1 MNTRLY
7 RLLTQLLSRPTA
19 PFREQQ
25 VVDYAQSILH
35 RARDRHGWRERRKR
49 RSGFSA
55 IPHFSDPAGN
65 IVIGCAS
72 PAAYRALLCQH
83 SKEPVRLFIAHMDH
97 PGFHGVR
104 WLSPRRLLVKWH
116 GGSPVKHLRGSRVW
130 LANDKGVV
138 GEGRIARAWLL
149 PSRHAID
156 TAEILIER
164 PLPAT
169 QSAISLYGGFR
180 FRAPV
185 WRAGKRLY
193 TQAADDLIGVFA
205 VLATALALYSGKRR
219 TQPPFLGLLTRGE
232 EVGFVGAIAHF
243 ELDWRER
250 ARRPVVAISLETSRT
265 LPNALIG
272 KGPVVR
278 LGDRRTV
285 FDPGYL
291 HVLSEVAA
299 QELPGRHQRRVMDG
313 GTCEAT
319 AAIAWGL
326 PAIGIS
332 VPLGNYHNQGV
343 EGGPDC
349 VGKDGPA
356 PEFVHLDDID
366 GLLKLCRGLMRAG
379 LPWEEPWKEQRRRLL
394 LNLQRYVG
402 MLKTGSSP

>member
-1 MNTRLY
+1 MNARLQ
-7 RLLTQLLSRPTA
+7 RLLTQLLSCPTA
-19 PFREQQ
+19 PFREQHVMQ
-25 VVDYAQSILH
+25 HAQAILH
-35 RARDRHGWRERRKR
+35 RAR
-49 RSGFSA
+49 
-55 IPHFSDPAGN
+55 IPYFSDPAGN
-65 IVIGCAS
+65 LVIGCAT
-72 PAAYRALLCQH
+72 PAAYRALLRR
-83 SKEPVRLFIAHMDH
+83 SGKEPVRLFIAHTDH

-104 WLSPRRLLVKWH
+104 WLSSRRLLVKWY
-116 GGSPVKHLRGSRVW
+116 GGSPVKHLRGGRVW
-130 LANDKGVV
+130 LANDSGIVC
-138 GEGRIARAWLL
+138 EGLIARATLL

-156 TAEILIER
+156 SAEILLEQ
-164 PLPAT
+164 PMPAGHPAT
-169 QSAISLYGGFR
+169 SLYGGFR

-185 WRAGKRLY
+185 WRTGKHIY
-193 TQAADDLIGVFA
+193 TQVADDLIGVFA
-205 VLATALALYSGKRR
+205 VLATVLALYSGKRR

-232 EVGFVGAIAHF
+232 EVGFIGAIAHF
-243 ELDWRER
+243 ELDWREQ

-265 LPNALIG
+265 LPNAIIG

-291 HVLSEVAA
+291 HILSEVAA

-332 VPLGNYHNQGV
+332 VPLGNYHNQGF

-349 VGKDGPA
+349 AGKEGPA

-366 GLLKLCRGLMRAG
+366 GLLKLCRGLMQPG
-379 LPWEEPWKEQRRRLL
+379 LPWSKPWEEQRRRLL
-394 LNLQRYVG
+394 SNLQRYVSL
-402 MLKTGSSP
+402 LKTGVSL

>member
-1 MNTRLY
+1 MNVRLS

-19 PFREQQ
+19 PFREQL
-25 VVDYAQSILH
+25 VMNYAQSILQ
-35 RARDRHGWRERRKR
+35 RAR
-49 RSGFSA
+49 

-65 IVIGCAS
+65 LVIGCDS
-72 PAAYRALLCQH
+72 PAAYRALLRQP

-130 LANDKGVV
+130 VANNTGILGTGKI
-138 GEGRIARAWLL
+138 ERATLL

-156 TAEILIER
+156 TAEILLAR
-164 PLPAT
+164 PLPAA
-169 QSAISLYGGFR
+169 QIASSIYGGFR

-193 TQAADDLIGVFA
+193 TQVADDLIGVFA

-219 TQPPFLGLLTRGE
+219 LQPPFLGLLTRAE

-243 ELDWRER
+243 DLDWREK

-285 FDPGYL
+285 FDPGTL
-291 HVLSEVAA
+291 HILSEVAE

-332 VPLGNYHNQGV
+332 VPLGNYHNQGF
-343 EGGPDC
+343 EGGQDC
-349 VGKDGPA
+349 AGDEGPA

-366 GLLKLCRGLMRAG
+366 GLLKLCRGLMQPG
-379 LPWEEPWKEQRRRLL
+379 LPWANPWKAQRRKLHS
-394 LNLQRYVG
+394 NLQRYSKL
-402 MLKTGSSP
+402 LKTGSS

>member
-25 VVDYAQSILH
+25 VMHYAQSVLH
-35 RARDRHGWRERRKR
+35 RAR
-49 RSGFSA
+49 

-65 IVIGCAS
+65 LVIGCAS
-72 PAAYRALLCQH
+72 PAAYRALLRRP

-104 WLSPRRLLVKWH
+104 WLSSRRLLVKWH
-116 GGSPVKHLRGSRVW
+116 GGSPLKHLRGSRVW
-130 LANDKGVV
+130 LANDKGIVGAGRVV
-138 GEGRIARAWLL
+138 RATLL
-149 PSRHAID
+149 PSGHAID
-156 TAEILIER
+156 TAEILLER
-164 PLPAT
+164 PLPAVQT
-169 QSAISLYGGFR
+169 ATSLYGGFH

-185 WRAGKRLY
+185 WRAGKRIY
-193 TQAADDLIGVFA
+193 TQVADDLVGVFA

-219 TQPPFLGLLTRGE
+219 MQQPFLGLLTRAE

-243 ELDWRER
+243 ELDWREH

-291 HVLSEVAA
+291 HILSQVA
-299 QELPGRHQRRVMDG
+299 ELVLPGQHQRRVMDG

-332 VPLGNYHNQGV
+332 VPLGNYHNQGF
-343 EGGPDC
+343 EGGQDC
-349 VGKDGPA
+349 AGKDGPA

-366 GLLKLCRGLMRAG
+366 GLLKLCRGLMQPG
-379 LPWEEPWKEQRRRLL
+379 LSWAKPWKEQRRRLL
-394 LNLQRYVG
+394 LNLRRYTSL
-402 MLKTGSSP
+402 LKTGASF

>member
-1 MNTRLY
+1 MNVRLS

-19 PFREQQ
+19 PFREQLVMQ
-25 VVDYAQSILH
+25 YAQSILQ
-35 RARDRHGWRERRKR
+35 RAH
-49 RSGFSA
+49 

-65 IVIGCAS
+65 LVIGCAS
-72 PAAYRALLCQH
+72 PADYRALLRRP

-130 LANDKGVV
+130 VANDAGILGTGKI
-138 GEGRIARAWLL
+138 ERATLL

-156 TAEILIER
+156 TAEILLAR
-164 PLPAT
+164 PLPAAQT
-169 QSAISLYGGFR
+169 ASSLYGGFR

-193 TQAADDLIGVFA
+193 TQVADDLIGVFA

-219 TQPPFLGLLTRGE
+219 LQPPFLGLLTRAE

-243 ELDWRER
+243 ELDWREK

-285 FDPGYL
+285 FDPGTL
-291 HVLSEVAA
+291 HILSEVAE

-332 VPLGNYHNQGV
+332 VPLGNYHNQGF
-343 EGGPDC
+343 EGGQDC
-349 VGKDGPA
+349 AGDEGPA

-366 GLLKLCRGLMRAG
+366 GLLKLCRGLMQPG
-379 LPWEEPWKEQRRRLL
+379 LPWAEPWKAQRRKLQSNLRRYSRL
-394 LNLQRYVG
+394 
-402 MLKTGSSP
+402 LKTGSS